1 MLQRVTKFSKKVEVQ
16 APAFASLTA
25 ADVIRAPVIQRT
37 IPLDFISL
45 VAPFKKRRGR
55 LSLRVEFVPQRARL
69 SAGRNNGDGSW
80 SLASDELEGLTY
92 LLPDNLA
99 EHTLL
104 LRIMTL
110 EEAGATTLK
119 IHHVPVSLE
128 PLSSEPAE
136 EEQATAR
143 GVDADNPILHNQL
156 DKMHSLFAVRESEL
170 TELRAALEQAK
181 AEKDTELAKARAG
194 WEQQLQQR
202 LTEAITQAK
211 AEWQSE
217 QKSRKSAGDKGI
229 AQAEAQAEQKI
240 AQEGVLW
247 QAQTEERLAA
257 ERARLKSESAGELL
271 EAIAQERKR
280 WLAESDQRIETER
293 ARWKAESAGELSG
306 TVGQE
311 RARWHAEA
319 DQRIETE
326 RLRWKTE
333 SAGELSGVVAQERA
347 RWQAETDQRIETERL
362 RWKTESAGELSR
374 AIAQER
380 ARWQAE
386 ADQRIETERLR
397 WKAESAGDLSVAVA
411 QESARWQVETEKRL
425 EAERR
430 RWKTESQGDR
440 SQALAQEHARW
451 QLEAEQR
458 LETERERWKAKSA
471 VVLSEATRKCKAL
484 EIALAE
490 AQARPDIHSAANE
503 DDSGASRDELARMQ
517 SLLIRRDLELDQ
529 HRTALEQERE
539 QRRQELEASLLA
551 AAKTW
556 KTEED
561 LRLAAMMD
569 KALAQ
574 SDAALAAVN
583 ARCEAAERALA
594 DAKNQDGSSRK
605 DDAYVQGLQKEV
617 ATLRA
622 GLVNREVELG
632 HAKVA
637 LDRARARVVQS
648 DVPMPAPRRMRSID
662 DPIEEEPVVSSKRG
676 LMRDF
681 VVAVCVITPLIFFYP
696 RLEMYLPDDVR
707 SNIATVTGGILGGIA
722 YTAPPIRAAA
732 PPAKPTVERKMAV
745 VNHAANLRA
754 TPGVKGAVILTLPR
768 GAAVRIIEERGNWT
782 LVEIVAKNEKEKPQ
796 QGFAFSSY
804 LKSNP

>member
-37 IPLDFISL
+37 IPLDFVSL

-80 SLASDELEGLTY
+80 SLASDELEGLSY

-110 EEAGATTLK
+110 EEEGATTLK
-119 IHHVPVSLE
+119 IHHVPVLLE
-128 PLSSEPAE
+128 PLPLEPGE
-136 EEQATAR
+136 EEKATAR

-194 WEQQLQQR
+194 WEQQLQQH

-229 AQAEAQAEQKI
+229 AQAEAQAEQKVT
-240 AQEGVLW
+240 QERALW

-257 ERARLKSESAGELL
+257 ERARLKSESAGELS
-271 EAIAQERKR
+271 EAIAQERAR

-293 ARWKAESAGELSG
+293 ARWKGESAGELSG
-306 TVGQE
+306 TIGQE
-311 RARWHAEA
+311 RARWQAEA

-326 RLRWKTE
+326 RL
-333 SAGELSGVVAQERA
+333 L
-347 RWQAETDQRIETERL
+347 
-362 RWKTESAGELSR
+362 WKTESAGELSR

-380 ARWQAE
+380 ARWQVE
-386 ADQRIETERLR
+386 ADQRIEAERLR
-397 WKAESAGDLSVAVA
+397 WKAESTGDLSVAVA

-471 VVLSEATRKCKAL
+471 VVLSETSRKCKAL

-503 DDSGASRDELARMQ
+503 DDSGASRDELARIQ

-561 LRLAAMMD
+561 LRLAATMER
-569 KALAQ
+569 ARAQ
-574 SDAALAAVN
+574 SDVALAAAN

-594 DAKNQDGSSRK
+594 DAKNQDGFSRK

-617 ATLRA
+617 AALRA
-622 GLVNREVELG
+622 SLVNREVELG

-696 RLEMYLPDDVR
+696 HLEMYLPDDVR
-707 SNIATVTGGILGGIA
+707 SNIATVTGGLLGGVA

-754 TPGVKGAVILTLPR
+754 TSGAKGAVVLTLPR
-768 GAAVRIIEERGNWT
+768 GAEVRIIEERGNWT
-782 LVEIVAKNEKEKPQ
+782 LVETVAKNEKEKPQ
-796 QGFAFSSY
+796 QGFVFSSY